1 VRVASCGACFQGVQ
15 EKEEARQHATTSNK
29 QQTTTPR
36 TMTNSSTLDHDDVE
50 APPAAIAPIGEQDA
64 TPFWPPPGESLEIE
78 QDPKRRTT
86 PTPPWLVLIRY
97 LAAATLALLLTVMSP
112 QTILRGEEI
121 HRERLLEVITIYLL
135 TLLSLSAVFHS
146 DPGVLTPENVA
157 GTVEGQDQ
165 ERQPT
170 TGDTLSRREITC
182 ALPNQTNSEEE
193 EAEFF
198 RGSHRNVCHVCNF
211 APPLR
216 AHHCRVCNKCIATF
230 DHHCPFIGT
239 CIGERNHCRFWWF
252 VTFQT
257 IGFWVYSSTVGTSK
271 LGVWGFLRHPSVDAG
286 TVAAAKCFL
295 YPLTLISTIV
305 WSMHTMFA
313 LTNLTTFECGKGP
326 RRIDYLRGTQATD
339 LPFSRGLDAN
349 LRLFCCQRDASL
361 TFLTGAAKWNPILWE
376 APGKIVRDS
385 EDWWEHPWQNKY
397 WSCC

>member
-1 VRVASCGACFQGVQ
+1 
-15 EKEEARQHATTSNK
+15 
-29 QQTTTPR
+29 
-36 TMTNSSTLDHDDVE
+36 MTNSSTLYDDNVE
-50 APPAAIAPIGEQDA
+50 APPAATEEEE
-64 TPFWPPPGESLEIE
+64 TPFWPPPSESLEIE

-86 PTPPWLVLIRY
+86 PITPWLVLLRY
-97 LAAATLALLLTVMSP
+97 FAAATSALLLTVMSP
-112 QTILRGEEI
+112 QTILRGEEMNTD
-121 HRERLLEVITIYLL
+121 RLLEVVTIYLL
-135 TLLSLSAVFHS
+135 TLLSLSFVFNS

-165 ERQPT
+165 ERQLT
-170 TGDTLSRREITC
+170 SGDTLSRRNITC
-182 ALPNQTNSEEE
+182 ALPSNSNCANSEEE
-193 EAEFF
+193 ETEFF
-198 RGSHRNVCHVCNF
+198 RGSHRKVCHVCHF

-230 DHHCPFIGT
+230 DHHCLFIGT

-252 VTFQT
+252 VTCQT
-257 IGFWVYSSTVGTSK
+257 IGFWVYSSTVGTSE
-271 LGVWGFLRHPSVDAG
+271 LGIWIFLRHPSVGAG

-313 LTNLTTFECGKGP
+313 LANLTTFECGKGP
-326 RRIDYLRGTQATD
+326 RRLDYLRGTQVTD
-339 LPFSRGLDAN
+339 LPFSKGLDTN
-349 LRLFCCQRDASL
+349 LRLFCCQRDASM
-361 TFLTGAAKWNPILWE
+361 TFLTGETKWNPIMWQ